1 MTTLPGRL
9 LTLEAL
15 QDLGL
20 SPSTVTRAVR
30 RGDLLR
36 IRQGV
41 YATPS
46 WWRDL
51 GAEGRLRQM
60 HAALALRAASAPV
73 FGHSSAAL
81 LHGLDLLHRPAAPHV
96 VSPPGRG
103 SRNNRTCVH
112 HWAELPPEHVVRVG
126 GLLATSVPRTV
137 LDCAS
142 TLPLREAVVT
152 ADHAL
157 RRGTERAELLAL
169 LERRAGAPGCRRAR
183 RVLDLADGR
192 SESPGETL
200 TRLVLLR
207 ARLPRPEL
215 QVRIRTPRGLYRGD
229 FGWRA
234 QRLLLEFDGDTEY
247 YDHGPTDRVLVQE
260 RRREKDL
267 ANAGWRILRTDWAT
281 VVHRPDDLVALVR
294 RELAARDRR
303 IIE

>member
-1 MTTLPGRL
+1 M
-9 LTLEAL
+9 
-15 QDLGL
+15 
-20 SPSTVTRAVR
+20 
-30 RGDLLR
+30 
-36 IRQGV
+36 
-41 YATPS
+41 
-46 WWRDL
+46 
-51 GAEGRLRQM
+51 
-60 HAALALRAASAPV
+60 
-73 FGHSSAAL
+73 
-81 LHGLDLLHRPAAPHV
+81 
-96 VSPPGRG
+96 
-103 SRNNRTCVH
+103 
-112 HWAELPPEHVVRVG
+112 
-126 GLLATSVPRTV
+126 PRTV

-229 FGWRA
+229 FGWR
-234 QRLLLEFDGDTEY
+234 
-247 YDHGPTDRVLVQE
+247 
-260 RRREKDL
+260 
-267 ANAGWRILRTDWAT
+267 ILRTDWAT

-294 RELAARDRR
+294 RELAARDLR
-303 IIE
+303 IID